1 MGVEQH
7 LSQRESHYRHH
18 RNHETYLISYWARV
32 VLISLAAGLSV
43 RVAAR
48 LLFAVYTGIMPS
60 TVRGEYTVH
69 REKGLVRHLALS
81 WPESADCMTRSAG
94 IHYNVPASRIYRA
107 ASWIYIN
114 QNLT

>member
-69 REKGLVRHLALS
+69 REKGLARIISLYPGQRVRIA
-81 WPESADCMTRSAG
+81 
-94 IHYNVPASRIYRA
+94 
-107 ASWIYIN
+107 
-114 QNLT
+114 